1 MSYTAANQKKDEAV
15 DTAKKAGRQF
25 QDAGK
30 QAIDEAQ
37 GDFADTARHA
47 GQEVRRYFTTAVDK
61 AEEVT
66 HDVESRIRNK
76 PVEATLIALGVGFL
90 VGLLTRK

>member
-1 MSYTAANQKKDEAV
+1 MSYTSANQKKDEAV

-25 QDAGK
+25 EDAGK
-30 QAIDEAQ
+30 QAVNDAKT
-37 GDFADTARHA
+37 DFADAAHNA

-66 HDVESRIRNK
+66 SDVEGRIRSK
-76 PVEATLIALGVGFL
+76 PVESTLLALGAGFL
-90 VGLLTRK
+90 IGFLARR